1 LSAPHVPAGV
11 RLGPLDI
18 IEDGRARNFVLDL
31 GGSSGSAYFH
41 GFVVRKGDTVF
52 GYRDLC
58 PHMSLPLAQKLDDYL
73 TPDGSLIACSWHGAL
88 FEIEDGVCVGGP
100 CGGQRLQTWDVHVEN
115 GFIVTGPAG
124 S

>member
-1 LSAPHVPAGV
+1 M
-11 RLGPLDI
+11 
-18 IEDGRARNFVLDL
+18 LDL
-31 GGSSGSAYFH
+31 GSTGYFH
-41 GFVVRKGDTVF
+41 GFVVRKGNAVF

-88 FEIEDGVCVGGP
+88 FKIEDGLCVGGP